1 MDSRNTLNVNF
12 WNNINMSVFNL
23 NNQNNN
29 LDSKIVAGLERL
41 SQVFRILLWEKS
53 KEHSLSPIQIQLM
66 IFIQH
71 HSQDKSTISY
81 LAQEFNFTKPT
92 ISDAIKVLEQKQ
104 FIKKITDST
113 DTRSYTI
120 QLTAKGKKIV
130 SETENFANPL
140 TDIIKKSTPADKLV
154 LWDNITNLITQL
166 NKLEVISIQRT
177 CFNCKHYSIKG
188 KTHFCNLLDQKLQTQ
203 DIRIDCEEFETA

>member
-1 MDSRNTLNVNF
+1 
-12 WNNINMSVFNL
+12 MSVFNL

-29 LDSKIVAGLERL
+29 LESKIIAGLERL
-41 SQVFRILLWEKS
+41 SQVFRILLWEKA
-53 KEHSLSPIQIQLM
+53 KKHSLSPIQIQLM

-71 HSQDKSTISY
+71 HSQDISTISY

-104 FIKKITDST
+104 LIKKITDST

-130 SETENFANPL
+130 SETETFANPL
-140 TDIIKKSTPADKLV
+140 KEIIKKTTPADKLV

-166 NKLEVISIQRT
+166 NKLEVITIQRT
-177 CFNCKHYSIKG
+177 CFNCRHYSIKD

>member
-12 WNNINMSVFNL
+12 GNNINMSVFNL

-130 SETENFANPL
+130 SESENFANPL

>member
-1 MDSRNTLNVNF
+1 
-12 WNNINMSVFNL
+12 MSVFNL
-23 NNQNNN
+23 DNQNSN
-29 LDSKIVAGLERL
+29 LDNKIVAGLERL
-41 SQVFRILLWEKS
+41 SQVFRILLWEKA
-53 KEHSLSPIQIQLM
+53 KEHSLSPIQIQLL
-66 IFIQH
+66 IFIRH
-71 HSQDKSTISY
+71 HSTDKTTISY

-120 QLTAKGKKIV
+120 QLTVKGKKIV

-140 TDIIKKSTPADKLV
+140 ADIITQSTTANKLV
-154 LWDNITNLITQL
+154 LWENIASLIIQL
-166 NKLEVISIQRT
+166 NKLKVISIQRT
-177 CFNCKHYSIKG
+177 CFNCKHYSIKSS
-188 KTHFCNLLDQKLQTQ
+188 TPFCNLLGQKLQTR